1 MKYTLNETSFQP
13 SLSANI
19 QIYQIFG
26 KKGNPSPIFFARQ
39 RARAEKP
46 RESLIRSRPR
56 YAALERRE
64 KEGGGSLPLPRMNTR
79 FRTLPRYTNF
89 FFFFSSSLWAT
100 WWSCVQPLEEFTA
113 VGESLVLRFSFQ
125 RWSWKYHAEGTN
137 KLVKSRCV
145 VIFPTLLMLF
155 LVLWIRLNCD
165 LFLFI
170 LLWIKKLM
178 KK

>member
-19 QIYQIFG
+19 QIYQIFE

-89 FFFFSSSLWAT
+89 FFFLFFSLGHLMVMCATIGRIYSSWRKPR
-100 WWSCVQPLEEFTA
+100 S
-113 VGESLVLRFSFQ
+113 S
-125 RWSWKYHAEGTN
+125 
-137 KLVKSRCV
+137 
-145 VIFPTLLMLF
+145 
-155 LVLWIRLNCD
+155 
-165 LFLFI
+165 FLFSTM
-170 LLWIKKLM
+170 KL
-178 KK
+178 KVSCWRHE

>member
-19 QIYQIFG
+19 QIYQIFE

-89 FFFFSSSLWAT
+89 FFFSLLLFGPLDGHVCNHWKNLQQLEKASFFVSLFNDEVESIMLKARIN
-100 WWSCVQPLEEFTA
+100 WWNLDALWYF
-113 VGESLVLRFSFQ
+113 R
-125 RWSWKYHAEGTN
+125 
-137 KLVKSRCV
+137 
-145 VIFPTLLMLF
+145 LF
-155 LVLWIRLNCD
+155 LCYSSFYEFD
-165 LFLFI
+165 
-170 LLWIKKLM
+170 
-178 KK
+178 